1 MNHRARLLG
10 SSVAAVLSA
19 TLAVGCR
26 NEGFVAPVERPPL
39 LFRSSVPA
47 DSAEGY
53 YELDGIVL
61 SITFRRELFD
71 GDITTSLLVPRP
83 VSAGPLVLGRNSPR
97 ELLWEDVV
105 LDPAVNSYRWL
116 VDGPSMLGP
125 ILITFHP
132 ADPIAFTGRIV
143 GEAKIGP
150 PFEDAGDAVI
160 YALQRAYRP
169 GEAPM
174 DSLLGHPIASIALVR
189 SDSPGQEG
197 QSFIVLDLR
206 VGDPYYLVAV
216 LDTNGDGRH
225 VPSEDWW
232 GVARSPLLE
241 PRVLYPWSPMEQPDE
256 AVVVELAPP
265 GTFGTGGFR

>member
-1 MNHRARLLG
+1 MMRRAQLLA
-10 SSVAAVLSA
+10 SSVVAVLLA
-19 TLAVGCR
+19 APAVGCR
-26 NEGFVAPVERPPL
+26 NEEFVAPVERPPL

-53 YELDGIVL
+53 FEPDGITL
-61 SITFRRELFD
+61 SITFRRQLFD
-71 GDITTSLLVPRP
+71 GEIATSLLVPRP

-97 ELLWEDVV
+97 ELLWEDVI

-143 GEAKIGP
+143 GEAKIGAP
-150 PFEDAGDAVI
+150 YEDAGDAVI
-160 YALQRAYRP
+160 YALQRAHRA

-174 DSLLGHPIASIALVR
+174 DSLLGYPIASITLVL
-189 SDSPGQEG
+189 SGSPGEEG
-197 QSFIVLDLR
+197 QTFVVRDLR
-206 VGDPYYLVAV
+206 IGDPYFLVAV
-216 LDTNGDGRH
+216 LDTNGDGRN
-225 VPSEDWW
+225 VPGEDWW

-241 PRVLYPWSPMEQPDE
+241 PRVLYAGSPWGQPDE
-256 AVVVELAPP
+256 GVVVELAPP
-265 GTFGTGGFR
+265 GTFDTGGFR